1 MKSKQVLTFF
11 FFLMRQYTGPQLI
24 FGNNLIMTMNSF
36 KNYFPLSPLRNFKA
50 AC

>member
-1 MKSKQVLTFF
+1 MKSKQVLLF

-36 KNYFPLSPLRNFKA
+36 
-50 AC
+50 